1 MGVNYREVRKE
12 MDDTDF
18 TKVFTFNSSIKRMS
32 TVIPLPDGGFR
43 VLTNGTAKVVI
54 KRCTGAMDMNWE
66 VE

>member
-18 TKVFTFNSSIKRMS
+18 TKVFTFNSSMKRMS

-43 VLTNGTAKVVI
+43 VLTMGLP
-54 KRCTGAMDMNWE
+54 RW
-66 VE
+66 